1 MLLSRLRHSE
11 VRRGRWNPLSFA
23 EDADRRVGPAALL
36 AMTKNDPA
44 RRYVGAHL
52 CVRPEGVGGHAGPPL
67 QDGQTRYIV
76 GTAPGGRPPRRGHL
90 HRRAT

>member
-1 MLLSRLRHSE
+1 
-11 VRRGRWNPLSFA
+11 
-23 EDADRRVGPAALL
+23 
-36 AMTKNDPA
+36 MTKNDPA

-76 GTAPGGRPPRRGHL
+76 GTAQVAARPAGGTYTGAPRK
-90 HRRAT
+90 